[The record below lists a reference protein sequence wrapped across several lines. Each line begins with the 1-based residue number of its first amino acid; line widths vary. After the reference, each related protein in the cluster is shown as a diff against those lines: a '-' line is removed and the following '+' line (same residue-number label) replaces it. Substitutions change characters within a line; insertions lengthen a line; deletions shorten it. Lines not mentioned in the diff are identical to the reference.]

1 MIFKL
6 KDYAELR
13 NRDKNRNEER
23 ELEIARDLA
32 GKLVA
37 RGYDLKSSP
46 EANEAIFRWMA
57 QYRMGYYD
65 EGPMP
70 SKGLII
76 CGNPGTGKTVAAKCI
91 SYWCQIDMYTIKT
104 LDEAW
109 GHDPE
114 DCKSTYSKVF
124 DRESPVIIDDLGD
137 EPRTKHYG
145 NAPCVDFLLPQL
157 YESWAEYGKLVIVTT
172 NLKMNEAQGRTDS
185 IFDIYGERI
194 YSRFSEMFNVVKMVG
209 ADRRRAQ

>member
-1 MIFKL
+1 MIFEL
-6 KDYAELR
+6 TNYEELR
-13 NRDKNRNEER
+13 NRDKQRNEER
-23 ELEIARDLA
+23 ELEIARNIA

-37 RGYDLKSSP
+37 RGYDLKSNP
-46 EANEAIFRWMA
+46 DAYKAIFQWVA
-57 QYRMGYYD
+57 QYRMGHYD

-91 SYWCQIDMYTIKT
+91 SYWCQINMYTIKT
-104 LDEAW
+104 LDESW

-114 DCKSTYSKVF
+114 ECKRWYSEAF

-145 NAPCVDFLLPQL
+145 NAPCVDYLLSKL
-157 YESWAEYGKLVIVTT
+157 YESWTETGKPVVITT
-172 NLKMNEAQGRTDS
+172 NLSMTATSAEKES
-185 IFDIYGERI
+185 IAAVYGERI
-194 YSRFSEMFNVVKMVG
+194 HSRFSEMLSVVNMVG
-209 ADRRRAQ
+209 ADRRRPQ

>member
-1 MIFKL
+1 MIFTL
-6 KDYAELR
+6 RDYTELR
-13 NRDKNRNEER
+13 NRDQHRDRER
-23 ELEIARDLA
+23 ELEIARNIA

-37 RGYDLKSSP
+37 RGYDLKTAP
-46 EANEAIFRWMA
+46 EAYETIFRWVA
-57 QYRMGYYD
+57 QYRMSHYD

-70 SKGLII
+70 SKGLLI

-91 SYWCQIDMYTIKT
+91 SYWCQIDMYTIKK

-114 DCKSTYSKVF
+114 DCKSTYSKAF

-145 NAPCVDFLLPQL
+145 NAPCVDFLLPGL
-157 YESWAEYGKLVIVTT
+157 YESWTETGKPVVITT
-172 NLKMNEAQGRTDS
+172 NLTMERPQGKNDCITEV
-185 IFDIYGERI
+185 YGERI
-194 YSRFSEMFNVVKMVG
+194 HSRFSEMFTVVKMVG